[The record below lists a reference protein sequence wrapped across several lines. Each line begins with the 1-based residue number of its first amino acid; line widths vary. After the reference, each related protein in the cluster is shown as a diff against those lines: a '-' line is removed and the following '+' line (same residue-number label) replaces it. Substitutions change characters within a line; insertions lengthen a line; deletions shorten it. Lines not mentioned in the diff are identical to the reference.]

1 MNEVIEMKAYMV
13 NKLATMLL
21 ESDGNKSMEEAL
33 SIVFNS
39 DTYQKIMNEKTHLYY
54 QSPMYVYAFLEQE
67 LKQGKLM

>member
-1 MNEVIEMKAYMV
+1 MNEIMEMKAYMV

-33 SIVFNS
+33 NIVFNS

>member
-1 MNEVIEMKAYMV
+1 MNEIMEMKAYMV

-39 DTYQKIMNEKTHLYY
+39 DSYQKITNEKTHLYY

>member
-1 MNEVIEMKAYMV
+1 MNEIMEMKAYMV